1 MIDTHCHLDLYQ
13 RPTDVADQANRAG
26 VLTVAVTNLPSAF
39 DRAHRHIRQFKN
51 LRLAL
56 GLHPILVKQHGAERP
71 RFEELIE
78 STSYIGE
85 VGWTSPLKALRE
97 TCKWSHSA
105 LS

>member
-1 MIDTHCHLDLYQ
+1 VIDTHCHLDLYR

-39 DRAHRHIRQFKN
+39 DRAQPHVRQFKN

-56 GLHPILVKQHGAERP
+56 GLHPILAKQHSAERA
-71 RFEELIE
+71 RFEELTE

-85 VGWTSPLKALRE
+85 VGLDFSPEGPARVQWLD
-97 TCKWSHSA
+97 
-105 LS
+105 